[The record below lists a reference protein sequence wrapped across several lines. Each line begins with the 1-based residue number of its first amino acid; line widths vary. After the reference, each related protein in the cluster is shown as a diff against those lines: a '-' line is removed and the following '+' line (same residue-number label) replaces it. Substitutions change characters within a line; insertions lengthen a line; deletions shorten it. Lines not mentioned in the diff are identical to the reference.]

1 MLDTVLLYGLLLTGV
16 AVGWA
21 MGYRY
26 AQQSGSKRRPD
37 FIPSIEYILANNND
51 AALSRLLDVEQ
62 IDEDGLDLLLKL
74 GKALRNKGETD
85 RAIHLHQ
92 TLFARKDIPREV
104 LSTLKFE
111 LALDYLIAGLLDRA
125 ERLFIELLALKDD
138 NFEEIAEHLIEL
150 YEEESEWQKIVDLYA
165 QYKLQ
170 RFPKLSKRTAHA
182 ICELAELALNKRY
195 FLETHQF
202 CRRALKIDSNCARAY
217 VVQGNLAYSQDEPNE
232 AIRCYLRALEINPKA
247 IFSVLTPLYN
257 SFEQVKNDKG
267 LMEVLKQ
274 QWKSSLYM
282 PVLRLYI
289 NRISEEKSPAEAVS
303 YLLAEMAQQPS
314 NPGFELF
321 AELVVK
327 QEIQLD
333 SLQLKA
339 LYDILHEIVN
349 HEPKFQCNNCGLRT
363 EHFHWR
369 CPNCKSWSSIGA
381 FVPQNTRSKLNL

>member
-26 AQQSGSKRRPD
+26 AQQSNAKHPD
-37 FIPSIEYILANNND
+37 FIPSIDYILASTND

-62 IDEDGLDLLLKL
+62 VDEDALELLLKL
-74 GKALRNKGETD
+74 GKALRNKGETE

-92 TLFARKDIPREV
+92 TLFARKDIPRAV
-104 LSTLKFE
+104 LSTLKLE

-138 NFEEIAEHLIEL
+138 NFEAIAQHLIEL
-150 YEEESEWQKIVDLYA
+150 YEEESEWQKIVDLYS

-170 RFPKLSKRTAHA
+170 RYPSLAKRTSHA
-182 ICELAELALNKRY
+182 ICELAEQAVNQRY
-195 FLETHQF
+195 FLEAHQY

-217 VVQGNLAYSQDEPNE
+217 VVQGNLAYSQNEPNE
-232 AIRCYLRALEINPKA
+232 AIRCFMRALEINPKA
-247 IFSVLTPLYN
+247 IFSVLTPLYD
-257 SFEQVKNDKG
+257 SFVQVNNDKA
-267 LMEVLKQ
+267 LMEVLKE
-274 QWKSSLYM
+274 QWQKSLYM

-289 NRISEEKSPAEAVS
+289 QRVSEQQSPEIAVS
-303 YLLAEMAQQPS
+303 YLLAEMAKQPS

-321 AELVVK
+321 AELVVQ

-349 HEPKFQCNNCGLRT
+349 YEPKFQCNNCGLRT
-363 EHFHWR
+363 EHYHWR

-381 FVPQNTRSKLNL
+381 FVPQNARSKLNL